1 MKNRENMSEFNRDSM
16 LETLES
22 HESVWDVIVIGGG
35 ATGLGAAIEAAA
47 RGYSTLLLEQ
57 ADFAKGTSSRSTKLA
72 HGGVRYLQQGD
83 VSLVIEAL
91 GERGL
96 MMQNAPHLVHNQAF
110 VIPTYDWWGGPFYTV
125 GMKVYDVL
133 AGKLGLGP
141 SKSLTKEETI
151 EKIPTVE
158 QEGLR
163 GGVVYFDGQ
172 FDDARLAVN
181 LAQTCAEVGGTL
193 LNYMKVTNLLKTSEM
208 VSGVVAEDLE
218 TGKSHQIGGR
228 VVINATGVF
237 VDHVIRM
244 DEPEAQDIIQPSQGV
259 HIVLDKKFLPGDSA
273 IMVPKTD
280 DGRVLFAV
288 PWNDKVVVGTTDTP
302 IDKVSLEP
310 RALEEEV
317 QFILNHAAQY
327 LTEDP
332 TREDVLSVFAGL
344 RPLVKTTGGKS
355 TSQISRS
362 HSIIVSVSG
371 LLTITGGKWT
381 TYRKMGQDAV
391 DKAALI
397 AGLED
402 RESKTKDLRIRGWL
416 KYIDP
421 VNPLWFYGSDAIAIR
436 MLVDRQPELGETIH
450 PDLPIIKAQVVWAAE
465 HEMARTVEDFLARRT
480 RCLLLNARASQEMA
494 PIVAALLAKSLRKS
508 ESWQEKQVAQYREL
522 ASGYILN

>member
-1 MKNRENMSEFNRDSM
+1 MDRDSM

-22 HESVWDVIVIGGG
+22 YESVWDVIVIGGG
-35 ATGLGAAIEAAA
+35 ATGLGTAIEAAS

-91 GERGL
+91 HERGL

-141 SKSLTKEETI
+141 SKSLSKEETI

-158 QEGLR
+158 QDGLK
-163 GGVVYFDGQ
+163 GGVIYYDGQ
-172 FDDARLAVN
+172 FDDARLAIN
-181 LAQTCAEVGGTL
+181 LAQTCADNGGTL
-193 LNYMKVTNLLKTSEM
+193 LNYMKVTNLLKTSDM

-218 TGKSHQIGGR
+218 TGKTYQIDGR

-237 VDHVIRM
+237 VDHVIQM
-244 DEPEAQDIIQPSQGV
+244 DDAKAEDIIQPSQGV
-259 HIVLDKKFLPGDSA
+259 HVVLDKKFLPGESA

-302 IDKVSLEP
+302 VDDVALEP

-317 QFILNHAAQY
+317 QFIIDHAAQY
-327 LTEDP
+327 LTKDP
-332 TREDVLSVFAGL
+332 KRDDVLSVFAGL
-344 RPLVKTTGGKS
+344 RPLIKTSEGKD

-371 LLTITGGKWT
+371 LVTITGGKWT

-402 RESKTKDLRIRGWL
+402 QESTTKDLRIRGWL
-416 KYIDP
+416 KHVDP
-421 VNPLWFYGSDAIAIR
+421 ANPLWFYGSDSIAIR
-436 MLVDRQPELGETIH
+436 KLVDRKPELGETIH

-494 PIVAALLAKSLRKS
+494 PVVAALLAEILRKD
-508 ESWQEKQVAQYREL
+508 ESWEKAQITQYKEVS
-522 ASGYILN
+522 SGYILN

>member
-1 MKNRENMSEFNRDSM
+1 MSRMNRDSM

-22 HESVWDVIVIGGG
+22 YESVWDVIIIGGG
-35 ATGLGAAIEAAA
+35 ATGLGTAIEAAT

-91 GERGL
+91 HERGL

-133 AGKLGLGP
+133 AGRLGLGP

-158 QEGLR
+158 QDGLR
-163 GGVVYFDGQ
+163 GGVIYYDGQ

-181 LAQTCAEVGGTL
+181 LAQTCADNGGTL
-193 LNYMKVTNLLKTSEM
+193 LNYMKVTSLLKTSDM
-208 VSGVVAEDLE
+208 VSGVIAEDIE
-218 TGKSHQIGGR
+218 TGKSYQIDGR

-237 VDHVIRM
+237 VDHIIQM
-244 DEPEAQDIIQPSQGV
+244 DDAEAKDIIQPSQGV
-259 HIVLDKKFLPGDSA
+259 HVVLDKKFLPGESA

-302 IDKVSLEP
+302 VADVTLEP

-317 QFILNHAAQY
+317 QFILDHATQY
-327 LTEDP
+327 LTKDP
-332 TREDVLSVFAGL
+332 KREDVLSVFAGL
-344 RPLVKTTGGKS
+344 RPLIKPSEGKS
-355 TSQISRS
+355 TAQISRS

-371 LLTITGGKWT
+371 LVTITGGKWT

-402 RESKTKDLRIRGWL
+402 QESTTKDLRIRGWL
-416 KYIDP
+416 KNVDP
-421 VNPLWFYGSDAIAIR
+421 TNPLWFYGSDSIAIR
-436 MLVDRQPELGETIH
+436 KLVDRKPKLGDKIH
-450 PDLPIIKAQVVWAAE
+450 PDLPIIKAQVVWAAK

-494 PIVAALLAKSLRKS
+494 PVVAEMMAEILRKD
-508 ESWQEKQVAQYREL
+508 ESWQKEQIAQYQEVS
-522 ASGYILN
+522 SGYILN